1 MEVGVRELR
10 NRLSRWL
17 EEVKGGGEIL
27 ITERGKPV
35 ARLIGVGGVA
45 AIDKLI
51 DEGLVSRAE
60 TRSASAP
67 RHHRI
72 KPTGDISG
80 LVKNQRR

>member
-60 TRSASAP
+60 THSPSAP
-67 RHHRI
+67 RHSRI
-72 KPTGDISG
+72 KPRGDISG